1 MVQFEWCGNHPHG
14 AAMKTLV
21 TTPPV
26 DIALRTLDA
35 EDRRRVHAWFDHLRN
50 WDSDSFVRTHSFPL
64 KSVEGVY
71 VFRTSSDLR
80 IFFRFDGD
88 TITVLDLA
96 TKQAILAM
104 AGRTE

>member
-1 MVQFEWCGNHPHG
+1 
-14 AAMKTLV
+14 MKTLV

-26 DIALRTLDA
+26 DIALRTLDD

-50 WDSDSFVRTHSFPL
+50 WDSDSFVRSHSVPL
-64 KSVEGVY
+64 KSVKGVY
-71 VFRTSSDLR
+71 IFRTTSDFR

-88 TITVLDLA
+88 TITVLDLT

-104 AGRTE
+104 SGRAE